1 MIEATEK
8 DNRERYVD
16 WLSQKVSP
24 AQLSE
29 LYMSY
34 EVIDE
39 FCIKTKV
46 LKQSLLKT
54 TDIDIIKMA
63 QKTVEQNKL
72 FRYQHKREISK
83 ICSAMRYYITYI
95 KENISAK
102 SENKSSMGIGL
113 ETISK
118 TELPIPETEIK
129 KNTANVVAAHLIEDE
144 NADNPQAIKELSF
157 SEISDLAYTKPIYAS
172 YFGDEIQGFSS
183 WKQLYI
189 KVFKKLYDDYADVIP
204 LNKSFNTVN
213 GRMDFCTSEHYGL
226 MVAPKEILNEKYL
239 ETNLSAID
247 IVRKIKSLLDICL
260 VDEENLIIKYEKK
273 ADIHPSEELKSSKR
287 IKNNANGEAFFNW
300 LNNEQGMA
308 IPTCRSYVSAVN
320 TAEQYAIDNEF
331 VNCRLY
337 SDNYHEAK
345 ATADELFSNKFFMEY
360 NDKQHNRFR
369 AGINKLLLYIS
380 SSGNTIVTPTISIN
394 IEPFTEILI
403 EKFSK
408 GYRINSPLELRKF
421 KKYWEKYHDSMI
433 DMDDDNITKCIQQC
447 GIIHEEKVY
456 IPEKI
461 LDEDTR
467 MKLFSFINDNFQSG
481 KTVIYYEALF
491 KEFSDDFLDHC
502 MYNASM
508 LKAYLTYMN
517 DGNYYIGKNFI
528 SKDAN
533 VSTTLYDEIKNCLV
547 QQTSPMEDSE
557 MFSILSHIPE
567 QKIKTVLNQYGEF
580 ISNSRGEHFHI
591 SAVTLSYDELEDIAT
606 IIQHS
611 IDEKRFISGNELIDI
626 IKKKYPYIIE
636 QNTLIS
642 DKGLRDAIGFK
653 LRSRFSFKG
662 NIISSKGQAL
672 SMMEVFA
679 DFCKHKDS
687 FTLDELKI
695 LKQELDTVIYF
706 EAVYDNSLRINKNEF
721 VTKFHASFN
730 LAKTD
735 EAIDRFCIGDY
746 IAIGEIKQFGLF
758 PDAGFNWNSFLLEHY
773 VAKYSSNYKLVHSSY
788 NEGVCVGAIVK
799 KISDIDTL
807 DELVIDVLAKN
818 GLPLQ
823 KETALQYLCDKGYL
837 ARRSYSGIEQLLIKA
852 KELRNQKGF

>member
-1 MIEATEK
+1 
-8 DNRERYVD
+8 
-16 WLSQKVSP
+16 
-24 AQLSE
+24 
-29 LYMSY
+29 
-34 EVIDE
+34 
-39 FCIKTKV
+39 
-46 LKQSLLKT
+46 
-54 TDIDIIKMA
+54 
-63 QKTVEQNKL
+63 
-72 FRYQHKREISK
+72 
-83 ICSAMRYYITYI
+83 
-95 KENISAK
+95 
-102 SENKSSMGIGL
+102 
-113 ETISK
+113 
-118 TELPIPETEIK
+118 
-129 KNTANVVAAHLIEDE
+129 
-144 NADNPQAIKELSF
+144 
-157 SEISDLAYTKPIYAS
+157 
-172 YFGDEIQGFSS
+172 
-183 WKQLYI
+183 
-189 KVFKKLYDDYADVIP
+189 
-204 LNKSFNTVN
+204 
-213 GRMDFCTSEHYGL
+213 
-226 MVAPKEILNEKYL
+226 
-239 ETNLSAID
+239 
-247 IVRKIKSLLDICL
+247 
-260 VDEENLIIKYEKK
+260 
-273 ADIHPSEELKSSKR
+273 
-287 IKNNANGEAFFNW
+287 
-300 LNNEQGMA
+300 
-308 IPTCRSYVSAVN
+308 
-320 TAEQYAIDNEF
+320 
-331 VNCRLY
+331 
-337 SDNYHEAK
+337 
-345 ATADELFSNKFFMEY
+345 
-360 NDKQHNRFR
+360 
-369 AGINKLLLYIS
+369 
-380 SSGNTIVTPTISIN
+380 
-394 IEPFTEILI
+394 
-403 EKFSK
+403 
-408 GYRINSPLELRKF
+408 
-421 KKYWEKYHDSMI
+421 
-433 DMDDDNITKCIQQC
+433 
-447 GIIHEEKVY
+447 
-456 IPEKI
+456 
-461 LDEDTR
+461 

-773 VAKYSSNYKLVHSSY
+773 VAKYSPNYKLVHSSY